1 MPVIRRVPPMAA
13 SGATGVVCNPPT
25 FTSFDPYTSVGGKT
39 VGDGQTFSGSTGFA
53 DAWAQALIDGGNQTI
68 ECYSGTGGE
77 YTNQGLLDQTIAGG
91 SITVLQI
98 DRTGVVFTD
107 TRFRTSLSQNNT
119 YGLTLRGIG
128 DMTCPAAADL
138 VSTGS
143 FGTGTAQILF
153 ERCLF
158 KSAST
163 NSRCFLCST
172 GFGSGSTMVSES
184 CIHQSQSGMTG
195 RWFWT
200 QSAHNITVFNGYFN
214 QQNSSVVM
222 GLNASIGDFLHC
234 FSCVT
239 NDGLGGNL
247 GFETT
252 TNRYF
257 GDNCASTQATLSG
270 NFFNSLTSIDPSVEF
285 SDESIGH
292 LAAGSQLLGA
302 GDFSNPPAVGKDFY
316 GNTLTAAN
324 IPMGALVSCTP

>member
-1 MPVIRRVPPMAA
+1 MLFIPPIYARRP
-13 SGATGVVCNPPT
+13 SGAVCNPPT
-25 FTSFDPYTSVGGKT
+25 FTSFDPYTPVGGKT
-39 VGDGQTFSGSTGFA
+39 VGDGRTFSGATGFA
-53 DAWAQALIDGGNQTI
+53 DAWAQALLDGGNQTI

-98 DRTGVVFTD
+98 DRTGVVFTG
-107 TRFRTSLSQNNT
+107 TNFRTSLSANNT
-119 YGLTLRGIG
+119 YGLTLRGVG
-128 DMTCPAAADL
+128 DITAPAAAEL

-163 NSRCFLCST
+163 NSRAFFCGT

-184 CIHQSQSGMTG
+184 CIHQSQAGMTG

-200 QSAHNITVFNGYFN
+200 QSGHNITVFNAYCD
-214 QQNSSVVM
+214 QRNSTVVM
-222 GLNASIGDFLHC
+222 GLNATNGDFLHC
-234 FSCVT
+234 FSCT
-239 NDGLGGNL
+239 ANDGLGGNL

-252 TNRYF
+252 ALRYF
-257 GDNCASTQATLSG
+257 GDNCASTQATLST
-270 NFFNSLTSIDPSVEF
+270 NFLNSLTSIDPSVEF
-285 SDESIGH
+285 SDESIGL
-292 LAAGSQLLGA
+292 LAGGSQLLGA
-302 GDFSNPPAVGKDFY
+302 GDFSNPPAVGTDFF